1 MTRSD
6 FIVINIVI
14 MKTLNQPQGNPE
26 QVSQDKL
33 FDIEK
38 KIDGETA
45 VLGEIA
51 IASTWQTEEA
61 ESKKEAEAIKKAKE
75 QKEQKEAEYK
85 DQVSSLLAAAEQEHK
100 LAYANKK
107 DFASQ
112 TDQEITKTLGHLYKS
127 LVYAETGN
135 DNIKRLVP
143 DIAQQKDYYD
153 REFDS
158 WYDRYD
164 NNPYEEYR
172 KPKPN
177 PQVAD
182 YISLDNSQYL
192 NKKAIREVLKNIAT
206 RFV

>member
-1 MTRSD
+1 
-6 FIVINIVI
+6 

-26 QVSQDKL
+26 QVSQNKL

-38 KIDGETA
+38 KIDSNTG

-51 IASTWQTEEA
+51 ITSTWQTPEVEPKK
-61 ESKKEAEAIKKAKE
+61 EIKDKEAEASKKAKE

-85 DQVSSLLAAAEQEHK
+85 DQVASLLEAAKQEHG

-107 DFASQ
+107 DFANQ
-112 TDQEITKTLGHLYKS
+112 TDQEITETLGHLYKS
-127 LVYAETGN
+127 LVYAETGS
-135 DNIKRLVP
+135 DNLKRLVP
-143 DIAQQKDYYD
+143 DIAQQKEHYD

-172 KPKPN
+172 KPKPS

-182 YISLDNSQYL
+182 YISLDNSQYM
-192 NKKAIREVLKNIAT
+192 NKKVIREVLKNIAV
-206 RFV
+206 RLV

>member
-1 MTRSD
+1 
-6 FIVINIVI
+6 
-14 MKTLNQPQGNPE
+14 MKTPNQPQGNSE

-51 IASTWQTEEA
+51 IASTWQTAEA
-61 ESKKEAEAIKKAKE
+61 EPKKETKDKWAEASKKDKE

-85 DQVSSLLAAAEQEHK
+85 DQVSSFLAAAEQEHK

-143 DIAQQKDYYD
+143 DIVRQKDNYD
-153 REFDS
+153 REYDS

-172 KPKPN
+172 EPKPN